1 MPNEKRLIDANAFLK
16 DILTAGIGKTIIEYS
31 ESDIGYMIRKRP
43 TVDAVE
49 VVRKP
54 VVGYEGYYEVDQFG
68 RVFSVERVISVDDN
82 GRKYEKPVSGKQMK
96 QCLKNNGYKS
106 VSLTKGGVTKAFY
119 VHRLVAEAFIPNPDN
134 LPMVNHK
141 DEDKTNNFLENIEWC
156 TAQYNNTY
164 GNKAKRQANKIRG
177 IAHSNEHKKKITSS
191 LLKYYETHDSASI
204 GRISEKRKGVVGVR
218 NGESVQFQSVKDA
231 AIAVN
236 GSRANITRSCNSK
249 TRKAYGYKWT
259 WAGDRKEGAE
269 MPKGYIEREAA
280 IEAAKHAWAK
290 MDKEEEQ

>member
-1 MPNEKRLIDANAFLK
+1 MRMIDADQMAVDESEAYMSAQVQITDDLKWLVNFAAHSKIQRLIAD
-16 DILTAGIGKTIIEYS
+16 T
-31 ESDIGYMIRKRP
+31 P
-43 TVDAVE
+43 TVDAVS

-106 VSLTKGGVTKAFY
+106 VSLTKGGATKAFY

-141 DEDKTNNFLENIEWC
+141 DEDKTNNFLENLEWC

-259 WAGDRKEGAE
+259 WAGERKEG
-269 MPKGYIEREAA
+269 
-280 IEAAKHAWAK
+280 
-290 MDKEEEQ
+290 

>member
-1 MPNEKRLIDANAFLK
+1 MNDSKPCTFSRGGSMSLINREALLSFEKMDADLCATCGEHH
-16 DILTAGIGKTIIEYS
+16 TAEDVIMMIKTA
-31 ESDIGYMIRKRP
+31 P
-43 TVDAVE
+43 TVDAVP

-106 VSLTKGGVTKAFY
+106 VSLTKGGATKAFY

-141 DEDKTNNFLENIEWC
+141 DEDKTNNFLENLEWC

-204 GRISEKRKGVVGVR
+204 GRISEKRKGVVGVQ

-249 TRKAYGYKWT
+249 TRKAYGYKWM
-259 WAGDRKEGAE
+259 WAGERKEGT
-269 MPKGYIEREAA
+269 KN
-280 IEAAKHAWAK
+280 
-290 MDKEEEQ
+290 D